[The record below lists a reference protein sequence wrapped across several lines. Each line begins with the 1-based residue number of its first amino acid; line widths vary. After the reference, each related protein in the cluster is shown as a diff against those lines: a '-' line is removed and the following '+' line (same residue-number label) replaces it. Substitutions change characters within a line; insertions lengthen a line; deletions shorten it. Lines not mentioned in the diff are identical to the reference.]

1 MGGSG
6 LRTMLAEAFA
16 SYRSRGLTTPKWRSN
31 RVVRHVAEQPSAT
44 VATVQPHCQ
53 PDAKLMGVR
62 RGMATTNASER
73 KLTDRLAQPHGRFIM
88 PKGRYLLQASGL
100 TSTCRASNS
109 RFRPARSSRS
119 WTSGAVTVQGRRS
132 WWRCSFSTWR
142 VSSITLL
149 PREREASS
157 ATRGLSAR
165 DQQAM
170 QQSADG

>member
-1 MGGSG
+1 MQQTFKYSVEMSLGCDGGVVGGSG

-109 RFRPARSSRS
+109 RF
-119 WTSGAVTVQGRRS
+119 GRR
-132 WWRCSFSTWR
+132 
-142 VSSITLL
+142 
-149 PREREASS
+149 EALDPG
-157 ATRGLSAR
+157 RPVP
-165 DQQAM
+165 
-170 QQSADG
+170 